1 MLFYIPGTSCIRF
14 LAKRKSGNVLEL
26 KIINM
31 AEKLK
36 DELDLSLESLFGSE
50 PIHDDGFSVR
60 IVSRVRRQMWVRRL
74 SMPIALLAGAIIGA
88 KPLMGLVGFVP
99 KLLGSVPVE
108 RFVADNLPT
117 IDAPQISTLIMGIAL
132 LGMVMIVG
140 RMLEET

>member
-1 MLFYIPGTSCIRF
+1 MES
-14 LAKRKSGNVLEL
+14 

-50 PIHDDGFSVR
+50 PIQDEGFSVR

-74 SMPIALLAGAIIGA
+74 SMPIALLVASIIGA
-88 KPLMGLVGFVP
+88 KPLMGLVGIVP
-99 KLLGSVPVE
+99 KLLGSASVE
-108 RFVADNLPT
+108 RMVADSLPT
-117 IDAPQISTLIMGIAL
+117 FDAPQISTLIMGVAL
-132 LGMVMIVG
+132 LGMIMMIG

>member
-1 MLFYIPGTSCIRF
+1 M
-14 LAKRKSGNVLEL
+14 EL

-108 RFVADNLPT
+108 RFVADNLLT

-140 RMLEET
+140 QMLEET